1 MNTTRSINMQKR
13 RERIL
18 AEARAVLSSK
28 GFEALNLRDLAELS
42 KVTVPTIYNLIGN
55 KEEVLNALMLGTFD
69 DFEVELVKQLPC
81 PEAELPE
88 LMADTLLGMIK
99 GDQAFYR
106 AAALAN
112 ERAETTHKVAG
123 GYGITR
129 ITIKRIFSDLCRTLL
144 EEGLL
149 KGDIAQITLAEQMT
163 NNHHVIMR
171 DWAHRIISLDEFR
184 AQSLTGF
191 YVTLAADAVATFQ
204 GELVSR
210 LKAL

>member
-1 MNTTRSINMQKR
+1 MSTTRSINMQKR

-42 KVTVPTIYNLIGN
+42 GVTVPTIYNLVGN
-55 KEEVLNALMLGTFD
+55 KEEVLNALMLGTFE
-69 DFEVELVKQLPC
+69 DFEVELAKQLPR
-81 PEAELPE
+81 PAAGLPE
-88 LMADTLLGMIK
+88 LMANTLLGMIK

-112 ERAETTHKVAG
+112 ERAEAGHKVAG
-123 GYGITR
+123 RYGITR
-129 ITIKRIFSDLCRTLL
+129 ITVKRIFSDLCHTLL

-149 KGDIAQITLAEQMT
+149 KGEIDQVTLAEQMT
-163 NNHHVIMR
+163 NNHQVIMR

-184 AQSLTGF
+184 AQSLRGF
-191 YVTLAADAVATFQ
+191 YITLAADAVATFHD
-204 GELVSR
+204 ESVSR
-210 LKAL
+210 LQAL

>member
-28 GFEALNLRDLAELS
+28 GFEALNLRDLADLAG
-42 KVTVPTIYNLIGN
+42 VTVPTIYNLIGN

-69 DFEVELVKQLPC
+69 DFEDELVKQLPC
-81 PEAELPE
+81 PAAGLPE

-112 ERAETTHKVAG
+112 ERAETTNKVAG

-129 ITIKRIFSDLCRTLL
+129 ITIKRIFSDLCQTLL

-149 KGDIAQITLAEQMT
+149 KGDINQATLAEQMT
-163 NNHHVIMR
+163 NNHQVIMR
-171 DWAHRIISLDEFR
+171 DWARRIISLDEFR

-191 YVTLAADAVATFQ
+191 YVTLAADAVATFHD
-204 GELVSR
+204 ELASR
-210 LKAL
+210 LRAS